1 MLSANDGSPVLVK
14 DVATVETSYE
24 PRLGIAGQDD
34 DDDIVQGIVLMRR
47 GEQTTPTIHRVEAEM
62 DKINIS
68 GILPAGVRLERIYD
82 RSGLIGLTT
91 EKVVRNLIL
100 GVCLVFAVQWLFLG
114 DLRSAIVVSAT
125 IPFALSF
132 AIIILT
138 FMGESANLLSV
149 GAIDFGLVVVAT
161 VILVENIF
169 RRLAEAVRAHPSDPF
184 AGLHAPGGFAGKLA
198 AIALAIRE
206 VDRAVLFSALIIVTG
221 FVPLFTL
228 SGIEGHIFAPMA
240 KTYAYAIVGAV
251 IATFTIAPALS
262 ALLLPDRFKES
273 DTLVIRTLRQYYLP
287 VLRFSLANRLV
298 ALGLLVWLVV
308 VAAFA
313 AWTLG
318 LEFLPHLEE
327 GNLWIRATMPQSIS
341 LEEANGAVNRMRKT
355 ILSFPEVET
364 VISQHGRPQD
374 GTDATG
380 FFNAEFFAPLKP
392 PSQWPPRIHKD
403 DIIERINDELRVQ
416 FPGVSFNFSQYIED
430 NVEEAASGVKGENS
444 VKLFGP
450 DLGTLEQ
457 LATKI
462 RAAMWEVKGIVDL
475 AIFDSLGQVTLD
487 IDIDRDRAARHGLA
501 IGDIAPVIQAGI
513 GGQQAG
519 TVFEPGGDQ
528 NFPIVVRLA
537 PQYRG
542 SVDAIRNLVLS
553 VANPGGS
560 GSIQIPL
567 SEVARVSLR
576 SGPSMIYRENEER
589 YVPIKFGVRKRDLA
603 GAVREAQR
611 KVAEEVAL
619 PPGYRIE
626 WVGAFGDLAAALER
640 LKVVVPLS
648 IGAVLLLLLA
658 YFRSLIDMAL
668 AASAMPLALIG
679 GIFAL
684 AINGTP
690 FSVSAAIGFIG
701 LFGISVMEGIIILSY
716 FNRRVETGLSRE
728 DAPVDAAKARLRP
741 VMMTCIAACVGLLP
755 AAFSYGVGAQVQR
768 PLAIVVVGGNLL
780 SPILILVVLPV
791 LIDALSRKG
800 RMSESAGANP

>member
-1 MLSANDGSPVLVK
+1 
-14 DVATVETSYE
+14 
-24 PRLGIAGQDD
+24 
-34 DDDIVQGIVLMRR
+34 
-47 GEQTTPTIHRVEAEM
+47 
-62 DKINIS
+62 
-68 GILPAGVRLERIYD
+68 
-82 RSGLIGLTT
+82 
-91 EKVVRNLIL
+91 
-100 GVCLVFAVQWLFLG
+100 
-114 DLRSAIVVSAT
+114 
-125 IPFALSF
+125 
-132 AIIILT
+132 
-138 FMGESANLLSV
+138 
-149 GAIDFGLVVVAT
+149 
-161 VILVENIF
+161 
-169 RRLAEAVRAHPSDPF
+169 
-184 AGLHAPGGFAGKLA
+184 
-198 AIALAIRE
+198 
-206 VDRAVLFSALIIVTG
+206 
-221 FVPLFTL
+221 
-228 SGIEGHIFAPMA
+228 
-240 KTYAYAIVGAV
+240 
-251 IATFTIAPALS
+251 
-262 ALLLPDRFKES
+262 
-273 DTLVIRTLRQYYLP
+273 
-287 VLRFSLANRLV
+287 
-298 ALGLLVWLVV
+298 
-308 VAAFA
+308 
-313 AWTLG
+313 
-318 LEFLPHLEE
+318 
-327 GNLWIRATMPQSIS
+327 
-341 LEEANGAVNRMRKT
+341 MRKT

-392 PSQWPPRIHKD
+392 PSQWPARIYKD

-487 IDIDRDRAARHGLA
+487 IDIDRDRAARYGLA
-501 IGDIAPVIQAGI
+501 VGDIAPMIQAGI

-519 TVFEPGGDQ
+519 TLFEPGGDR

-537 PQYRG
+537 PEYRG
-542 SVDAIRNLVLS
+542 SVDAIRNLALNVG
-553 VANPGGS
+553 NPGGT

-611 KVAEEVAL
+611 KVAAEVAL

-626 WVGAFGDLAAALER
+626 WVGTFGDLAAALER

-648 IGAVLLLLLA
+648 IGAILLLLLA

-668 AASAMPLALIG
+668 AAAAMPLALIG
-679 GIFAL
+679 GVFAL
-684 AINGTP
+684 AITGTP

-716 FNRRVETGLSRE
+716 FNRRVEIRAWQRRRSRRCGQGASSPRHDDLHRGLRGAPSRCLFLW
-728 DAPVDAAKARLRP
+728 RRRP
-741 VMMTCIAACVGLLP
+741 GPTASRDRGRRWKP
-755 AAFSYGVGAQVQR
+755 
-768 PLAIVVVGGNLL
+768 PLANPDSGRTPRSDRRIFASAPKVRARG
-780 SPILILVVLPV
+780 
-791 LIDALSRKG
+791 SRGK
-800 RMSESAGANP
+800 RVTNERA